1 MLDFNLLFP
10 SRNSGSELLTEAYNI
25 SYQIKNTTICFYAI
39 ICPKSTLHISFDNN
53 RHQQALRCISKQSPL
68 TDHSKSISLS
78 AQDLR
83 QILTSNT
90 LFPPF
95 SSSPF
100 LTQGTPFQKKV
111 WSLIEEI
118 PFGDT
123 RTYGT
128 LARQLGNSN
137 LARAVGHACNRNPVA
152 LLIPCHR
159 VVGQNGLGG
168 FAGGSEIKEQLL
180 KLERLAVSF

>member
-1 MLDFNLLFP
+1 MLDFNSIFP
-10 SRNSGSELLTEAYNI
+10 SRNSDSALLIQPHNI
-25 SYQIKNTTICFYAI
+25 SFQIKNTTLCFYAI

-53 RHQQALRCISKQSPL
+53 SHQQALRWISKQSAVA
-68 TDHSKSISLS
+68 DHSKNISLS
-78 AQDLR
+78 TQDLR
-83 QILTSNT
+83 QILTNNT

-95 SSSPF
+95 SFSPF

-118 PFGDT
+118 PFGET

-128 LARQLGNSN
+128 LAKQLGNSN
-137 LARAVGHACNRNPVA
+137 LARAVGNACNRNPVA

-159 VVGQNGLGG
+159 VVGKNSLGG

-180 KLERLAVSF
+180 KLER

>member
-1 MLDFNLLFP
+1 MLDFNSIFP
-10 SRNSGSELLTEAYNI
+10 SHNSEPELATQAYSISFHTE
-25 SYQIKNTTICFYAI
+25 NTTICFHAI
-39 ICPKSTLHISFDNN
+39 IRQKSTLHISFDNN
-53 RHQQALRCISKQSPL
+53 SHQQALRWISKQSAVA
-68 TDHSKSISLS
+68 DHSKSISLS

-83 QILTSNT
+83 QILASNT

-95 SSSPF
+95 SFSPF

-118 PFGDT
+118 PFGET

-128 LARQLGNSN
+128 LAKQLGNSN
-137 LARAVGHACNRNPVA
+137 LARAVGNACNRNPVA

-159 VVGQNGLGG
+159 VVGKNNLGG

-180 KLERLAVSF
+180 ELER